1 MRRLGHIRA
10 LDGLRGVAVLLVV
23 VDHIQTILVPHKVTV
38 DSGPFRGAFLGVD
51 IFFVLSGFLITSLLL
66 GEQIDRSRIRFGA
79 FYGRRA
85 LRLLPALYLLLAAHV
100 VYTAITR
107 QSLSTEWLTVR
118 GALLY
123 VSNWTWK
130 WDGFR
135 SAPGLG
141 QLWSLSIEEQ
151 FYLVWPALLLLF
163 FGVRRRT
170 EVVVTVMAAA
180 IVAIALHRAVMWHNG
195 TNWLFLYLRTDTRA
209 DSLLV
214 GALLAQLWIRGWS
227 PRRGVVA
234 SAHVASVLLFIAVV
248 FARSEKVFLY
258 YGGYTLFAIGVAVVI
273 FAVADGRWRGAGVLE
288 WAPLRAVGRVSY
300 GLYLWH
306 LPVFYAVNRV
316 GSSWGAPA
324 RVVVALPLSA
334 FFTVASWTLLE
345 RPILDWRQRRRLI
358 ARSGPDPRE
367 EPRVWTRSP
376 NS

>member
-1 MRRLGHIRA
+1 
-10 LDGLRGVAVLLVV
+10 
-23 VDHIQTILVPHKVTV
+23 
-38 DSGPFRGAFLGVD
+38 
-51 IFFVLSGFLITSLLL
+51 
-66 GEQIDRSRIRFGA
+66 
-79 FYGRRA
+79 
-85 LRLLPALYLLLAAHV
+85 

-130 WDGFR
+130 WDGFK

-163 FGVRRRT
+163 FGIRRRT
-170 EVVVTVMAAA
+170 EVVIAVMGVA
-180 IVAIALHRAVMWHNG
+180 ILAIALHRAVMWHNG
-195 TNWLFLYLRTDTRA
+195 TSWFFLLLRTDTRA

-234 SAHVASVLLFIAVV
+234 AARVASVLLFVAVV

-258 YGGYTLFAIGVAVVI
+258 YGGFTLFALGVAVVVYG
-273 FAVADGRWRGAGVLE
+273 VADGRWRGARVLE
-288 WAPLRAVGRVSY
+288 WSPLRAVGRVSY

-324 RVVVALPLSA
+324 RAVVALPLSA
-334 FFTVASWTLLE
+334 LFTMASWTLLE
-345 RPILDWRQRRRLI
+345 RPILDWRQRRRLM
-358 ARSGPDPRE
+358 ARSAPEPRE
-367 EPRVWTRSP
+367 QTRAVTRGP
-376 NS
+376 NA